1 MAFATIDVTKGI
13 SGVTPIAN
21 GGTAL
26 SSGFINGT
34 TAVGKV
40 LQVQQAFITSSF
52 ESTTSS
58 SFADVSNLSVAITPA
73 STSNYIYVRAD
84 IAYQLYGNSS
94 SVYPEGEVRLLD
106 NSDTV
111 HAATQ
116 VLQYM
121 SSNTEYEQSGT
132 SLVRYYNP
140 NTTSQITYNLN
151 FKAGSGRFIL
161 YGDGHSAFTKPNVI
175 TAMEISA

>member
-1 MAFATIDVTKGI
+1 M
-13 SGVTPIAN
+13 
-21 GGTAL
+21 
-26 SSGFINGT
+26 
-34 TAVGKV
+34 
-40 LQVQQAFITSSF
+40 
-52 ESTTSS
+52 
-58 SFADVSNLSVAITPA
+58 
-73 STSNYIYVRAD
+73 
-84 IAYQLYGNSS
+84 
-94 SVYPEGEVRLLD
+94 RLLD